1 MHEAVCVSWFNGRVT
16 AIREPSSPTQQPP
29 AAGAPTAFHFRSFD
43 GVRGLAILMV
53 IAYHAVSTTAY
64 PDATLG
70 WVRPWLMAGWA
81 GVDLFFGLSGFLIT
95 SLLLREERREL
106 LAGRPQRFSLGR
118 FYLRRVFRIL
128 PAFYAVFAL
137 NTCLLAHYPFVPS
150 AGLSEIRHS
159 ALGLLPYGTFWANY
173 VIAYGP
179 RWAGH
184 TVLLPREAYSV
195 YWSLCV
201 EEHFYLLWPI
211 FLCLVKRTSLR
222 VAVSLAVCLAL
233 PVLRH
238 VAVASGWDHP
248 LAVHFASHYRLD
260 SILWG
265 GLAALTAGRIAW
277 RDSTRRLLLGTG
289 AVFIGLLL
297 VTNTMSVR
305 PTGRP
310 LGFSVGF
317 SLLAL
322 TTAILLLELTRRP
335 NTWLGRALE
344 LRPLVAVGRVS
355 YGMYLLHLPV
365 MDLGLILLFA
375 VPRRPTLLNL
385 GVAIIFFWLITF
397 AAAQLLY
404 HLVEKRFLALKDRY
418 FH

>member
-1 MHEAVCVSWFNGRVT
+1 MRAP
-16 AIREPSSPTQQPP
+16 APP
-29 AAGAPTAFHFRSFD
+29 AQHSAAGGTSSQFHVRSLD
-43 GVRGLAILMV
+43 GVRGVAILMV
-53 IAYHAVSTTAY
+53 IAYHAVSTTVY

-70 WVRPWLMAGWA
+70 WMRPWLMAGWA
-81 GVDLFFGLSGFLIT
+81 GVDLFFCLSGFLIT
-95 SLLLREERREL
+95 SLLLREEAREA

-137 NTCLLAHYPFVPS
+137 ETCLLARYPFVPS
-150 AGLSEIRHS
+150 AGLDEIKHS

-173 VIAYGP
+173 FMSYGP
-179 RWAGH
+179 GWTGH
-184 TVLLPREAYSV
+184 TVLLPRGAYNV

-201 EEHFYLLWPI
+201 DEHFYLLWPF
-211 FLCLVKRTSLR
+211 FLFMVKRARVR
-222 VAVSLAVCLAL
+222 VAVSLAVCLTL

-238 VAVASGWDHP
+238 LAIVSGWDQP

-265 GLAALTAGRIAW
+265 GLAALLASRIAW
-277 RDSTRRLLLGTG
+277 RDSTRRLLLGAG
-289 AVFIGLLL
+289 AVLIGLL
-297 VTNTMSVR
+297 VASNSMSVR
-305 PTGRP
+305 PVGRP
-310 LGFSVGF
+310 IGFSAGF

-335 NTWLGRALE
+335 NTWLCRTLE
-344 LRPLVAVGRVS
+344 FRPLVAVGRVS

-365 MDLGLILLFA
+365 MDLGMLLLFA
-375 VPRRPTLLNL
+375 LPRRPTIPNL
-385 GVAIIFFWLITF
+385 GLAIVFFWLITF
-397 AAAQLLY
+397 TAAQLLY

>member
-1 MHEAVCVSWFNGRVT
+1 MISIGEPTPT
-16 AIREPSSPTQQPP
+16 APQPP
-29 AAGAPTAFHFRSFD
+29 APGAPSAFHFRSFD

-53 IAYHAVSTTAY
+53 IAYHSVSTTAY

-95 SLLLREERREL
+95 SLLLREEDREL
-106 LAGRPQRFSLGR
+106 LAGRPRRFSLGR

-137 NTCLLAHYPFVPS
+137 DTCVLARYPFVPS

-159 ALGLLPYGTFWANY
+159 AFGLLPYGTFWANY
-173 VIAYGP
+173 IISYGP
-179 RWAGH
+179 HWAGH
-184 TVLLPREAYSV
+184 TVFLPREAYSV
-195 YWSLCV
+195 FWSLCV

-211 FLCLVKRTSLR
+211 FLCLVKRTSVR
-222 VAVSLAVCLAL
+222 VAVSLAVCLTL

-238 VAVASGWDHP
+238 LAIASDWDQP

-265 GLAALTAGRIAW
+265 GLAALLAGRIAW
-277 RDSTRRLLLGTG
+277 RDSTRRLLLGAG
-289 AVFIGLLL
+289 IVL
-297 VTNTMSVR
+297 VAWLVVTSTMSVR
-305 PTGRP
+305 PIGRP
-310 LGFSVGF
+310 IGFSAGF

-322 TTAILLLELTRRP
+322 TTAVLLLELTRRP
-335 NTWLGRALE
+335 NTWLNRALE
-344 LRPLVAVGRVS
+344 FRPLVAVGRVS

-365 MDLGLILLFA
+365 MDLGMILLFA
-375 VPRRPTLLNL
+375 GPRRPTLLNL
-385 GVAIIFFWLITF
+385 GVAIVYFWLITF

-418 FH
+418 FQ

>member
-1 MHEAVCVSWFNGRVT
+1 VTLSHEPA
-16 AIREPSSPTQQPP
+16 APAQQPS
-29 AAGAPTAFHFRSFD
+29 AAGTPAAFHFRSFD

-53 IAYHAVSTTAY
+53 IAYHAVSTTAF

-70 WVRPWLMAGWA
+70 WVRPWLMAGWT

-95 SLLLREERREL
+95 SLLLREEDREL
-106 LAGRPQRFSLGR
+106 RAGRRQRFSLGR

-137 NTCLLAHYPFVPS
+137 NTCFLSRYAFVPS
-150 AGLSEIRHS
+150 AGLSEIQHS

-173 VIAYGP
+173 FMSYGP
-179 RWAGH
+179 RWTGH
-184 TVLLPREAYSV
+184 AVFLPREAYAV

-211 FLCLVKRTSLR
+211 FLCLVKRTSAR
-222 VAVSLAVCLAL
+222 VAVSLVLCLTL

-238 VAVASGWDHP
+238 LAMASGWDQP
-248 LAVHFASHYRLD
+248 LAVHYASHYRLD
-260 SILWG
+260 GILWG
-265 GLAALTAGRIAW
+265 GLAALVASRITW
-277 RDSTRRLLLGTG
+277 RDSIRRLLLGAG
-289 AVFIGLLL
+289 GLLIASL
-297 VTNTMSVR
+297 VVTNTMSVR
-305 PTGRP
+305 PIGQP
-310 LGFSVGF
+310 IGFSAGF

-322 TTAILLLELTRRP
+322 TTAVLLLELTRRP
-335 NTWLGRALE
+335 HTWLCRALE
-344 LRPLVAVGRVS
+344 FRPLVAVGRVS

-365 MDLGLILLFA
+365 MDLAMILLFA
-375 VPRRPTLLNL
+375 VPRRPTIVNL
-385 GVAIIFFWLITF
+385 GAAIVFFWFVTF

-404 HLVEKRFLALKDRY
+404 HLVEKRLLALKDRY

>member
-1 MHEAVCVSWFNGRVT
+1 MTS
-16 AIREPSSPTQQPP
+16 IREPTPP
-29 AAGAPTAFHFRSFD
+29 RQNPAAAGAPTGFHFRSFD

-95 SLLLREERREL
+95 SLLLREEDREMR
-106 LAGRPQRFSLGR
+106 AGRPQGFSLGR
-118 FYLRRVFRIL
+118 FCLRRVFRIL

-137 NTCLLAHYPFVPS
+137 DTCLLARYPFVPS

-159 ALGLLPYGTFWANY
+159 ALGLVPYGTFWANY
-173 VIAYGP
+173 IMSYGP
-179 RWAGH
+179 RWTGH
-184 TVLLPREAYSV
+184 VVLLPREAYAV

-211 FLCLVKRTSLR
+211 FLCLVKRTSAR
-222 VAVSLAVCLAL
+222 VAVSLGVCLAL

-238 VAVASGWDHP
+238 LALASGWDQP

-265 GLAALTAGRIAW
+265 GLAALVAGRIVW
-277 RDSTRRLLLGTG
+277 RDATRRLLLGAG
-289 AVFIGLLL
+289 AILIALLAG
-297 VTNTMSVR
+297 TNTMSVR
-305 PTGRP
+305 PIGQP
-310 LGFSVGF
+310 IGFSAGF

-335 NTWLGRALE
+335 NTWLCRALE
-344 LRPLVAVGRVS
+344 FRPLVAVGRVS

-365 MDLGLILLFA
+365 MDLGMVFLFA
-375 VPRRPTLLNL
+375 APRRPTILNL
-385 GVAIIFFWLITF
+385 GVAIIYFWFITF
-397 AAAQLLY
+397 AAAQVLY

>member
-1 MHEAVCVSWFNGRVT
+1 VT
-16 AIREPSSPTQQPP
+16 AIREPTAPAQQLP
-29 AAGAPTAFHFRSFD
+29 AVGAPAAFHFRSFD

-53 IAYHAVSTTAY
+53 IAYHAVSTTHY

-95 SLLLREERREL
+95 SLLLREEDREL
-106 LAGRPQRFSLGR
+106 HAGRPQHFSLGR

-137 NTCLLAHYPFVPS
+137 DACLFSRLPFVPS
-150 AGLSEIRHS
+150 AGLTEIEHS

-173 VIAYGP
+173 IISYGP
-179 RWAGH
+179 RWSGH
-184 TVLLPREAYSV
+184 VVLLPREAYSV

-211 FLCLVKRTSLR
+211 FLFAVKRTSVR
-222 VAVSLAVCLAL
+222 MAVSLAVCLAL

-238 VAVASGWDHP
+238 LAIAGGWDQP

-265 GLAALTAGRIAW
+265 GLAALAAGRIAW
-277 RDSTRRLLLGTG
+277 RDSTRRLLLGAG
-289 AVFIGLLL
+289 AVLIALLAA
-297 VTNTMSVR
+297 TNTMSVR
-305 PTGRP
+305 PIGTAI
-310 LGFSVGF
+310 GFSAGF

-335 NTWLGRALE
+335 NTWLCRALE
-344 LRPLVAVGRVS
+344 FRPLVAVGRVS

-365 MDLGLILLFA
+365 MDLGMLLLFA
-375 VPRRPTLLNL
+375 VPRRPTVLNL
-385 GVAIIFFWLITF
+385 GMAIVFFWFVTF

-404 HLVEKRFLALKDRY
+404 HVVEKRFLALKDRY

>member
-1 MHEAVCVSWFNGRVT
+1 VT
-16 AIREPSSPTQQPP
+16 SIGEPT
-29 AAGAPTAFHFRSFD
+29 PTAPQPSAVGVASSSHFRAFD

-64 PDATLG
+64 PDAALG

-95 SLLLREERREL
+95 SLLVREEDREVR
-106 LAGRPQRFSLGR
+106 ARRPQRFSLGR

-137 NTCLLAHYPFVPS
+137 DACLFARYPFVPS
-150 AGLSEIRHS
+150 AGLSEIKHS

-173 VIAYGP
+173 LMSYGP
-179 RWAGH
+179 RWTGH
-184 TVLLPREAYSV
+184 VVLLPREAYAV

-222 VAVSLAVCLAL
+222 VAVSLAVCLTL

-238 VAVASGWDHP
+238 LAMASGWDQP

-265 GLAALTAGRIAW
+265 GLAALVAGRIAW
-277 RDSTRRLLLGTG
+277 RDSTRRLLLGAG
-289 AVFIGLLL
+289 AVLIGLLV

-305 PTGRP
+305 PIGQP
-310 LGFSVGF
+310 IGFSAGF
-317 SLLAL
+317 SLLAM

-335 NTWLGRALE
+335 NTWLCRALGF
-344 LRPLVAVGRVS
+344 RPLVAVGRVS

-365 MDLGLILLFA
+365 MDLGMILLFA
-375 VPRRPTLLNL
+375 VPRRPTILNL
-385 GVAIIFFWLITF
+385 GMAVIYFWFVTF
-397 AAAQLLY
+397 AAAQVLY

>member
-1 MHEAVCVSWFNGRVT
+1 MT
-16 AIREPSSPTQQPP
+16 PIREPAAPAQQHPT
-29 AAGAPTAFHFRSFD
+29 AGAPTAFHFRSFD

-70 WVRPWLMAGWA
+70 WVRPWLMAGWT

-95 SLLLREERREL
+95 SLLLREEDREL
-106 LAGRPQRFSLGR
+106 RAGRPQRFSLGR

-137 NTCLLAHYPFVPS
+137 NACWLARYAFVPS
-150 AGLSEIRHS
+150 AGLSEIKHS

-173 VIAYGP
+173 LMAYGP
-179 RWAGH
+179 RWTGH
-184 TVLLPREAYSV
+184 AVFLPRGAYAV

-211 FLCLVKRTSLR
+211 FLCLVRRTRVR
-222 VAVSLAVCLAL
+222 VAVSLALCLTL

-238 VAVASGWDHP
+238 LAVASGWDQP
-248 LAVHFASHYRLD
+248 LAVHYASHYRLD

-265 GLAALTAGRIAW
+265 GLAALVASRIGW
-277 RDSTRRLLLGTG
+277 RDWTRRLLLGAG
-289 AVFIGLLL
+289 AILIASLL
-297 VTNTMSVR
+297 VTNSMSVR
-305 PTGRP
+305 PIGRP
-310 LGFSVGF
+310 IGFSLGF

-322 TTAILLLELTRRP
+322 TTAILLLDLTRRP
-335 NTWLGRALE
+335 STWLARSLE
-344 LRPLVAVGRVS
+344 FRPLVAVGRVS

-365 MDLGLILLFA
+365 MDLAMIVLFA
-375 VPRRPTLLNL
+375 VPRRPTIANL
-385 GVAIIFFWLITF
+385 GAAIVFFWFVTF
-397 AAAQLLY
+397 VAAQLLY